1 MSTIAIFLP
10 RSLSTPEIIFVC
22 IDIVAG
28 LGFIL
33 YRGGDKI
40 QQVVEEKSRIKD
52 LPEATL
58 VDLLY
63 AIILFVFNIASKIP
77 MSTTWCFV
85 GLLAGREIS
94 IALRK
99 AGSKTLMAAFKMSVK
114 DLAKVTAGFLISI
127 AVGCGANE
135 RVRQSIVDMFKRDL

>member
-1 MSTIAIFLP
+1 MQDMSTIAVFLP
-10 RSLSTPEIIFVC
+10 RSLSTTEIIFVC
-22 IDIVAG
+22 SNIVAG

-33 YRGGDKI
+33 FRGGEKI

-52 LPEATL
+52 LPEATM

-63 AIILFVFNIASKIP
+63 AIILFVFKIASKIP

-94 IALRK
+94 IAFRK
-99 AGSKTLMAAFKMSVK
+99 AGSKTLMAAFKMSAT
-114 DLAKVTAGFLISI
+114 DLAKVTFGFFISI
-127 AVGCGANE
+127 VVGCGANE
-135 RVRQSIVDMFKRDL
+135 KVL